1 MNYMQI
7 VEICCK
13 DLRRYLEETL
23 AKSKGGVVTVK
34 MRRLLRAE
42 LSPPDRTRYAHCL
55 SRVLRRWRWKRDTYI
70 IPRQDAEKLLE
81 SFDELC
87 RSARQVKSEERPKES
102 PQPRQRK
109 EDVVFISVA
118 VPSDLL
124 HAVDEYARQRGL
136 SRAAVVRQAIQHLI
150 EMRRTLEELDKA
162 RDGPLRIVALRLPRG
177 LLHALNERAATL
189 KATRSAM
196 IRYAIYQLLR
206 RIKQP

>member
-1 MNYMQI
+1 
-7 VEICCK
+7 
-13 DLRRYLEETL
+13 
-23 AKSKGGVVTVK
+23 
-34 MRRLLRAE
+34 
-42 LSPPDRTRYAHCL
+42 
-55 SRVLRRWRWKRDTYI
+55 
-70 IPRQDAEKLLE
+70 LLE